1 PWQQSRFLE
10 VPPLLPWQ
18 RGRSAQATLPLLW
31 QRGRS
36 AQAPPPL
43 PWQRGRSAQAPPPL
57 PWQRGRRGRAL
68 MAAERPEPGPDESLV
83 SLYRWLDTVPL
94 SRPRKN
100 IARDFSDGVL
110 AAEVVKFFFPSLVE
124 LHSFVPTSST
134 AQKVANWG
142 HLNRKVLSKLNLRLP
157 DEMIQAL
164 DLPVPP
170 HVPLCVPLCP
180 SVSLC
185 HLPPGVP
192 SIPNFRKVLS
202 KLNLRLPD
210 EMIQAL
216 VRSRPGTAEQLLQ
229 LLRAKILQRQRNG
242 KGGVGKPPAEPAAL
256 DEGGYLDTGQP
267 TLRRDLGR
275 GFSPEGAARAVT
287 VAVPSQPGGGP
298 GDMRQ
303 QLADRERALQLAR
316 DTIQI
321 LQAKVA
327 RLEQLLLLKNLRI
340 DDLSRRLQ
348 QPQGPPRR

>member
-1 PWQQSRFLE
+1 
-10 VPPLLPWQ
+10 
-18 RGRSAQATLPLLW
+18 
-31 QRGRS
+31 
-36 AQAPPPL
+36 
-43 PWQRGRSAQAPPPL
+43 
-57 PWQRGRRGRAL
+57 
-68 MAAERPEPGPDESLV
+68 MAAEGPEPGPDSSLV

-94 SRPRKN
+94 SRPRRN

-124 LHSFVPTSST
+124 MHSFVPTSST

-157 DEMIQAL
+157 E
-164 DLPVPP
+164 
-170 HVPLCVPLCP
+170 
-180 SVSLC
+180 
-185 HLPPGVP
+185 
-192 SIPNFRKVLS
+192 
-202 KLNLRLPD
+202 

-229 LLRAKILQRQRNG
+229 LLRAKILQKQRNT

-267 TLRRDLGR
+267 KLHSDLGR
-275 GFSPEGAARAVT
+275 GCSQESADRA
-287 VAVPSQPGGGP
+287 VAVPAQQPGGGP

-303 QLADRERALQLAR
+303 QLADREQALQLAR

-321 LQAKVA
+321 LQAKVG

-348 QPQGPPRR
+348 QRRGPGDRDSEPERGQGQGH